1 MRILSRKTGK
11 QMCGNKLGSACGSRT
26 EVMQITKNIL
36 NLLMAVIHENKSN
49 AAGSSENVVHFT

>member
-1 MRILSRKTGK
+1 
-11 QMCGNKLGSACGSRT
+11 
-26 EVMQITKNIL
+26 MQITKNIL